1 MMRKYV
7 ANILTFCRILCSAAL
22 LFFPPL
28 SPAFYVLYLTAG
40 FTDMIDGTVARKL
53 GTAGAFG
60 AKLDTA
66 ADFLFF
72 VSCLAK
78 LFALL
83 HIPIWL
89 WIWIASIAAIKIFTA
104 GFAFLKQ
111 RKFAAVHTVLN
122 KITGLLLFV
131 FPLTLSVI
139 DPKKSLAV
147 LCFAATMAAVQ
158 EGYCVLTKKSVE

>member
-1 MMRKYV
+1 MMRKHV
-7 ANILTFCRILCSAAL
+7 ANILTICRILCSAAL

-28 SPAFYVLYLTAG
+28 SPAFYILYLTAG

-60 AKLDTA
+60 AKLNTA

-78 LFALL
+78 LIAFL
-83 HIPIWL
+83 HIPAWL
-89 WIWIASIAAIKIFTA
+89 WVWIGCIAAIKIFTA
-104 GFAFLKQ
+104 GFAFLRQK
-111 RKFAAVHTVLN
+111 KFAAVHTVLN
-122 KITGLLLFV
+122 KITGSLLFV
-131 FPLTLSVI
+131 FPLTLSAI

-147 LCFAATMAAVQ
+147 LCFAATVAAVQ
-158 EGYCVLTKKSVE
+158 EGYCVLIKKSVE